1 MRIGLL
7 PLGRATFDVAFA
19 EEKLAGMLA
28 VLDGIGEGGKG
39 RGGKGSG
46 GHEFVGPR
54 HLLMDAEGTDAAL
67 ADLRGRIDRLLVL
80 QVTFTDAGAV
90 LAAADLDV
98 PIAIWAVPE
107 PRLGGRL
114 RLNAFCGLNLAV
126 HALGRRERNVG
137 WLYAD
142 PGEAAADPGET
153 AADVASLLGGGR
165 DNAPLALREASSG
178 PRGREI
184 ASAIA
189 GRRIGRL
196 GAHPDGFETCRYEPE
211 ALEALAGVS
220 VEDMPLDRL
229 FDAAAAVEDASAARA
244 QAERD
249 VAGLDAV
256 DADQLER
263 SLRLRPAL
271 ERIREEGRF
280 DAFAIRCWPETF
292 TEYGGAVCAPVSQMV
307 ERRVPC
313 ACEADVYGALTQLI
327 LQEAADAPVFLVDV
341 VDVDADDGTAVV
353 WHCGQAP
360 VSMAAPGSR
369 TATVHTNRRQPL
381 LYEFALKAGPVTFMR
396 VSQAWNRPRMVLFE
410 GTMLERDMAF
420 TGTSGVFRP
429 HGQRAEGDL
438 ARFLMDGAVE
448 HHVALAYGSHA
459 DALREVAG
467 AMDLAVV
474 EL

>member
-28 VLDGIGEGGKG
+28 VLDGLD
-39 RGGKGSG
+39 
-46 GHEFVGPR
+46 HEFVGPR

-67 ADLRGRIDRLLVL
+67 ADLQGRIDRLLVL
-80 QVTFTDAGAV
+80 QVTFTDASAV

-98 PIAIWAVPE
+98 PLAIWAVPE

-142 PGEAAADPGET
+142 PGGGAAGGAAKGAAGGVALLLRGE
-153 AADVASLLGGGR
+153 R
-165 DNAPLALREASSG
+165 DNAALPVREAEAG
-178 PRGREI
+178 ERGR
-184 ASAIA
+184 AVAA
-189 GRRIGRL
+189 AMQGKRIGRL
-196 GAHPDGFETCRYEPE
+196 GAHPDGFETCRYEPD
-211 ALEALAGVS
+211 AIRSLAGIS

-229 FDAAAAVEDASAARA
+229 FETAASQDAADARRE
-244 QAERD
+244 AERD
-249 VAGLDAV
+249 VADLDAV
-256 DADQLER
+256 DAEQLER

-271 ERIREEGRF
+271 QTIQEEGGF

-292 TEYGGAVCAPVSQMV
+292 TQYGGAVCAPVAQMG

-313 ACEADVYGALTQLI
+313 ACEADVYGALTQLV
-327 LQEAADAPVFLVDV
+327 LQEVADAPVFLVDL
-341 VDVDADDGTAVV
+341 VDIDADDDTAVV

-360 VSMAAPGSR
+360 VSMAAPGAR
-369 TATVHTNRRQPL
+369 AATVHTNRKQPL
-381 LYEFALKAGPVTFMR
+381 LYEFALREGPVTFMR
-396 VSQAWNRPRMVLFE
+396 VSQAWNEPCMVLFE
-410 GTMLERDMAF
+410 GTMLARDMAF

-429 HGQRAEGDL
+429 QGGDL

-448 HHVALAYGSHA
+448 HHVALAYGSHRA
-459 DALREVAG
+459 ALREVAG
-467 AMDLAVV
+467 AMGLPVM